1 VVGRRYV
8 EELPIHSLYISVILV
23 FGQWSCKN
31 SIKKTYFVNEAG
43 EIAPFYQQ
51 KKGRVVLEE
60 Y

>member
-1 VVGRRYV
+1 
-8 EELPIHSLYISVILV
+8 V